1 MIATPDMV
9 RDRLRFERAALLQAE
24 DLPSP
29 AAAYRFALR
38 LELLRRIECAEAEG
52 DRARLV
58 ELLNTADR
66 WD

>member
-1 MIATPDMV
+1 
-9 RDRLRFERAALLQAE
+9 LQAE